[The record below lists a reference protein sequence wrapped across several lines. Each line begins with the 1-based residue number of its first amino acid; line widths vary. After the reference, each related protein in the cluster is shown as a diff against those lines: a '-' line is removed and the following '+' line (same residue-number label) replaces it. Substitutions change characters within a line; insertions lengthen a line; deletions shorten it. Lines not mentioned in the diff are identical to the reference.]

1 MSKNFYLSI
10 FFGFFFNVILGQNP
24 IEWISNTEKI
34 NDSTYNLTTTAK
46 IENNWRQERKG
57 GDGKGSAH
65 FRLTTFQ
72 VQPWYTTG
80 CSKTRETGKARLTK
94 NTSPRSPH

>member
-24 IEWISNTEKI
+24 IEWITNTEKI

-46 IENNWRQERKG
+46 IENNWRLYSQYNEEL
-57 GDGKGSAH
+57 SLIH
-65 FRLTTFQ
+65 I
-72 VQPWYTTG
+72 
-80 CSKTRETGKARLTK
+80 
-94 NTSPRSPH
+94 

>member
-24 IEWISNTEKI
+24 IEWITNTEKI

-46 IENNWRQERKG
+46 IENNWRLAESYSWLRA
-57 GDGKGSAH
+57 GKG
-65 FRLTTFQ
+65 LTSHEVRSFNP
-72 VQPWYTTG
+72 QP
-80 CSKTRETGKARLTK
+80 
-94 NTSPRSPH
+94 